1 MHEEIVLSPQGRQKL
16 ENELDDLKKNRR
28 RQVAER
34 IGLAKEFGDLS
45 ENAEYHEAKEE
56 QAFIEG
62 RILELEM
69 MLKNAQVVTK
79 NGTDKV
85 EVGSQVTLKIDGKII
100 EYTIVGASE
109 TDPKAGKISV
119 DSPLGNSLMGK
130 AKNEKVEIMTPQGK
144 MTCEIIEIK

>member
-1 MHEEIVLSPQGRQKL
+1 MQKQIILTSEGYQKIQQEL
-16 ENELDDLKKNRR
+16 EKLKSRR
-28 RQVAER
+28 KEVSER
-34 IGLAKEFGDLS
+34 IRNAREFGDLAENS
-45 ENAEYHEAKEE
+45 EYEDAKNE
-56 QAFIEG
+56 QSFLEG